1 MNPWRL
7 EWLRLTRSPR
17 ARAAARVP
25 VLRLHRTAA
34 GQVPQ
39 PAGQARLVRGADH
52 RAGTEAGRRDRRAA
66 GVGHGTG
73 PAPRTGL
80 VGQSA
85 PGSGTSV
92 PSAHPPPRE
101 EWTVREGGE
110 MQTYPTDAPD
120 DLRQLAIS
128 QLRKRRGLQA
138 HAL

>member
-1 MNPWRL
+1 
-7 EWLRLTRSPR
+7 
-17 ARAAARVP
+17 A
-25 VLRLHRTAA
+25 
-34 GQVPQ
+34 
-39 PAGQARLVRGADH
+39 
-52 RAGTEAGRRDRRAA
+52 RRAA
-66 GVGHGTG
+66 GVGHGPG

-138 HAL
+138 HALAYLMVNLLINAIWLLTMPGAFYWPVFPLLGWGIGLAFHIWDVYGP